1 MVGLAG
7 LEPARPY
14 GQQIFLP
21 ATVFTAPN
29 PLGFVV
35 WTIPSPLR
43 ML

>member
-21 ATVFTAPN
+21 ATVFTAPYWVCGLDY
-29 PLGFVV
+29 PF
-35 WTIPSPLR
+35 IIA
-43 ML
+43 